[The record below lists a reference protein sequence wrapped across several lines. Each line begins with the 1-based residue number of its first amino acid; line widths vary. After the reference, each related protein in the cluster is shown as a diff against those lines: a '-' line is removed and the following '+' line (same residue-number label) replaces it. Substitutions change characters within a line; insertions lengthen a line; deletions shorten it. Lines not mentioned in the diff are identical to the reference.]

1 LQLAGP
7 CKDGM
12 EVKGSK
18 VKGGMFGT
26 SEVGSR
32 GDSRGL
38 GGDEGE
44 ELCRAVLL
52 HCAVSRHFVLLRV
65 SRNDQFV
72 SHKKQNRFYSVS
84 GIDFGYPFVTK
95 FSWKPSTNEY
105 RLSLK
110 KAMSLLL
117 K

>member
-1 LQLAGP
+1 MQLAGP

-12 EVKGSK
+12 EVEGSK

-32 GDSRGL
+32 GDGRGL
-38 GGDEGE
+38 GGDEGV
-44 ELCRAVLL
+44 ELCRAVFL

-72 SHKKQNRFYSVS
+72 SHKKQNRFGHRFRVSVCNNIQLETLQPTS
-84 GIDFGYPFVTK
+84 IAFLSK
-95 FSWKPSTNEY
+95 KPCHS
-105 RLSLK
+105 LSLK
-110 KAMSLLL
+110 
-117 K
+117 